1 MLNKENEEEK
11 RGENRREER
20 RGEERRGEER
30 RGEEKRRG
38 AQRQTNQ
45 FCVSKNGSFNGLL
58 FLFFLNNSFK

>member
-1 MLNKENEEEK
+1 MKK
-11 RGENRREER
+11 RREER
-20 RGEERRGEER
+20 TEEKRGEERRGEEK

-58 FLFFLNNSFK
+58 FLFFF

>member
-1 MLNKENEEEK
+1 MKK
-11 RGENRREER
+11 RREER
-20 RGEERRGEER
+20 TEEKRGEERRGEEK